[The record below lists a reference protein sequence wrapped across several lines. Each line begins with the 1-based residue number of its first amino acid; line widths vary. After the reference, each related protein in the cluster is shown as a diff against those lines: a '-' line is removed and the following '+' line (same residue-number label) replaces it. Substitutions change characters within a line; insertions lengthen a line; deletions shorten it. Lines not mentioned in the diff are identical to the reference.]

1 MRTSAITSATL
12 TGFARRAALAALAT
26 LPLLAAP
33 LAAQALP
40 GASAPTAPAT
50 TAPPPAA
57 PTAATCCAARAAVGA
72 RTPQGA
78 ADSLRV
84 VRPMST
90 AERGVVGIA
99 ATLAGGT
106 WGLAGAAGAGVTALA
121 VCVARDGN
129 VADQLQRCAAAD
141 EWLALGGAL
150 GTFAGAATGASAAAR
165 RLGCD
170 ARESRRRGWRGAALG
185 TLAGAVPVAVYA
197 AGGGRSTLVGAALV
211 FVVPTLQIVGAAR
224 DAGRCRLPV
233 PILHGSAA
241 PGAPGTP
248 APSPAARNSAALLL
262 P

>member
-1 MRTSAITSATL
+1 MRTSALGPATL
-12 TGFARRAALAALAT
+12 TGFARRAALAALAA
-26 LPLLAAP
+26 LPLLPAP
-33 LAAQALP
+33 LAAQALRDS
-40 GASAPTAPAT
+40 SA
-50 TAPPPAA
+50 PAA
-57 PTAATCCAARAAVGA
+57 PAATTCCAAREAVGA

-129 VADQLQRCAAAD
+129 VADQLQRCSAAD

-170 ARESRRRGWRGAALG
+170 ARESRLRGWRGAALG

-197 AGGGRSTLVGAALV
+197 AGGGRSTLAGAALV

-224 DAGRCRLPV
+224 DASRCRLPV